1 VSNATRAALAITLK
15 QTKGR
20 WTVYFKCQGCGRKI
34 RKLGQGRVFFT
45 GSWLSICHAKFDC
58 QKEIKTGTDWM
69 SLQGIFDGLLSGLG
83 ILQFTVQPPLVD
95 DAVTGTISGSR
106 VKEISGL
113 VISLGTN
120 PRSSRKR
127 TRKKR
132 RSVARRD
139 LQGSGKPRPHSR
151 IRRK

>member
-1 VSNATRAALAITLK
+1 MKTAALAVTLK

-20 WTVYFKCQGCGRKI
+20 WQVYFKCQGCGRKI

-45 GSWLSICHAKFDC
+45 GSWLSICHAKFEC
-58 QKEIKTGTDWM
+58 QKGIKEGTDWM
-69 SLQGIFDGLLSGLG
+69 ELKGIFDGLLNGLG
-83 ILQFTVQPPLVD
+83 ILQFTVLPPLAD

-113 VISLGTN
+113 VITLGSKIRN
-120 PRSSRKR
+120 SRANRKR
-127 TRKKR
+127 FAAGTGNRTL
-132 RSVARRD
+132 SACY
-139 LQGSGKPRPHSR
+139 PRPPSR